1 MSDNLP
7 QYSSNAR
14 SSASV
19 TDDKSRPPG
28 YVEASA
34 GAPSIGEAY
43 AEKVSVIR
51 PETKQQFAFNVHST
65 ENENFVLLDNETA
78 APVYYI
84 DFTSSLS
91 KMFVRAGNSSASPII
106 STSKVPGPFVKEM
119 QTEYESRV
127 SSGTKET
134 TITASGKFHVV
145 WSFMVKNKVYEWKSH
160 KGIST
165 LYQDKSTVATYDIG
179 KSLVVETG
187 FLELKNVIVSTIFA
201 ILLFDHLN
209 TERRHRVLNNMTKKS
224 NLGPPITGGLL
235 L

>member
-1 MSDNLP
+1 MSNNLP

-14 SSASV
+14 DCASV

-28 YVEASA
+28 YVEASI
-34 GAPSIGEAY
+34 GATSVGEAY
-43 AEKVSVIR
+43 AEKVIVTK
-51 PETKQQFAFNVHST
+51 PEAKPQSAFTVHST

-84 DFTSSLS
+84 DFTLSLS
-91 KMFVRAGNSSASPII
+91 RMFVRAGNSSTSPII

-119 QTEYESRV
+119 HTEYESRV

-134 TITASGKFHVV
+134 TISASGKFHVI
-145 WSFMVKNKVYEWKSH
+145 WSFMVKNKTYEWRSH
-160 KGIST
+160 KGVST
-165 LYQDKSTVATYDIG
+165 LYHDKATVATYDIG
-179 KSLVVETG
+179 KSLVVEKP
-187 FLELKNVIVSTIFA
+187 FLELKNVIVSTVFA

-224 NLGPPITGGLL
+224 NLGPPMTGGLL